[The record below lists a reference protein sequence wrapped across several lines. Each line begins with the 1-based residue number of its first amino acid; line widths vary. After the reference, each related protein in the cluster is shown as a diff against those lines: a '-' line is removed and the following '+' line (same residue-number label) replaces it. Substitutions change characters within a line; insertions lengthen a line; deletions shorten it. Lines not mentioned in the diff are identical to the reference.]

1 MKAQRDQSG
10 ILFRND
16 KKTQDSHPDYK
27 GRARIKGVDY
37 WLSAWIKEGERGKF
51 MSLSFQPA
59 EEERPKRALPEV
71 SGGVGEMDDDIPFAP
86 RGFRGASY
94 VE

>member
-1 MKAQRDQSG
+1 MKEQRDKSG

-27 GRARIKGVDY
+27 GRARIGGVDY

-51 MSLSFQPA
+51 MSLAFTQA
-59 EEERPKRALPEV
+59 EEEERKPARSEKKLPNV
-71 SGGVGEMDDDIPFAP
+71 TGGVADMDNDFPF
-86 RGFRGASY
+86 
-94 VE
+94 